1 MTLPSWQDPK
11 LGSMVRAAL
20 WLESE
25 VGERNIFTKSRL
37 REAFPD
43 VSQIDRRIRDLRD
56 YGWQID
62 TKREDPS
69 LRQEEQRYTKK
80 GAEVWLPELRAKAKP
95 KEKTGLTAA
104 QRTKVMSDDGFLCR
118 SCGAAAGDLYE
129 DGVSSVQLD
138 IARKQIRLADGTEEV
153 QLVTECN
160 RCRVGGRGKVV
171 DLGEVI
177 ADVASLSPLEFEV
190 FTTWLERD
198 RRTFSTLEKL
208 WATYRT
214 LPGEARA
221 EVKKAVGG
229 KGAGDREASG
239 PADGRLW

>member
-56 YGWQID
+56 YGWRID
-62 TKREDPS
+62 TKREDSS

-118 SCGAAAGDLYE
+118 SCGATAGDLYE
-129 DGVSSVQLD
+129 DGVSSAQLD
-138 IARKQIRLADGTEEV
+138 IARKQIRLVDGTEEV
-153 QLVTECN
+153 QLVTACN

-177 ADVASLSPLEFEV
+177 AEVTSLSPLEHEV
-190 FTTWLERD
+190 FAAWLKRD

-208 WATYRT
+208 WATYRA

-221 EVKKAVGG
+221 EVRKAVGG
-229 KGAGDREASG
+229 NGAGDEEAGRS
-239 PADGRLW
+239 ADGRLW